1 MRSRIADEEY
11 LENIDERKNFEAIP
25 DLAEDEVEAA
35 IHRLKQ
41 RKAAGP
47 DNITAEELQ
56 AGTNGVGVRVMH
68 RLCQAVWE
76 KEELPAEWKRSIII
90 PIHKKRVELDRL
102 HNYPIVPTVRTDH
115 DDCYRLSIEMPCL

>member
-1 MRSRIADEEY
+1 

-41 RKAAGP
+41 RKAVGP

-90 PIHKKRVELDRL
+90 PIHKKKVELDRL
-102 HNYPIVPTVRTDH
+102 HNYPIVPTVRTADGEA
-115 DDCYRLSIEMPCL
+115 DGDCYRLSIEMPCL